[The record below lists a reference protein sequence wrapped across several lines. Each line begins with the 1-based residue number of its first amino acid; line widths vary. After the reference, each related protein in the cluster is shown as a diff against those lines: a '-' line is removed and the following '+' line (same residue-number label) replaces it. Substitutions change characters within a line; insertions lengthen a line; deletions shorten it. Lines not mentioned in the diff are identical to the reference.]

1 MLNRLQTSRWM
12 PLELT
17 GWTRRAYGRRI
28 MLETEGGTL
37 RTRLDL
43 GQAAEQLYLQVEV
56 KGRMLIQLYC
66 KDVLVVDE
74 LVAHGELDTLVNLED
89 FGGSG
94 PLDVELQLIPATYG
108 EAKVRQELRL
118 VAVDFGMEKVA
129 V

>member
-1 MLNRLQTSRWM
+1 M

-89 FGGSG
+89 FGGLG

-118 VAVDFGMEKVA
+118 VAIDFGMEKVA